1 MRIRKK
7 ISTIL
12 NLTSNKIFGDPTLIR
27 NVFKPIIV
35 IFINL
40 ITFGKGIKINI
51 GGQGVYKL
59 SPQFYFSNWENFG
72 DKHNSGFL
80 FCLEKSIN
88 KKVVLDIG
96 AHIGLYTLPLS
107 SRISPEGKI
116 YAFEPSEINRHYLNK
131 NLELNKIKNVEVLP
145 YLVGSKDIQN
155 VEFYED
161 KKQVN
166 PMGGIILSKYM
177 KDNATITHKQMISL
191 DAFCQDNDIHPELIK
206 IDVEGAEIDL
216 LLGAKNILL
225 LHKPVIVLS
234 LHPQYIK
241 IMNQSLSDLR
251 SYLEEVNFR
260 CLTIDCKDNNDF
272 HQKECILLPN

>member
-1 MRIRKK
+1 MKIRKK

-12 NLTSNKIFGDPTLIR
+12 NSISSKIFNDSKIIR
-27 NVFKPIIV
+27 GVLKPIIV
-35 IFINL
+35 NLINL
-40 ITFGKGIKINI
+40 ITFGRGIKVNI

-80 FCLEKSIN
+80 SCLENSIN

-96 AHIGLYTLPLS
+96 AHIGLYSLPLS

-116 YAFEPSEINRHYLNK
+116 YAFEPSEINRHFLKK
-131 NLELNKIKNVEVLP
+131 NLELNKIQNVDVLP
-145 YLVGSKDIQN
+145 FLVGSKDVQN

-161 KKQVN
+161 AKEVN

-177 KDNATITHKQMISL
+177 NDNVVITNKQMVSL
-191 DAFCQDNDIHPELIK
+191 DTYCQDNDIQPELIK

-216 LLGAKNILL
+216 LLGAKNTLL
-225 LHKPVIVLS
+225 KYRPTIFLS
-234 LHPQYIK
+234 LHPQHIEET
-241 IMNQSLSDLR
+241 NHSLSDLQ
-251 SYLEEVNFR
+251 SYLEEVNFK
-260 CLTIDCKDNNDF
+260 CLTINRKSNDAF
-272 HQKECILLPN
+272 QEKECFLIPK